1 MTSLAGLLGKAEDI
15 FSPGDP
21 LQETG
26 ADLQHRLAE
35 LASQESVAASLCRIR
50 ELKSRLVDAGFGDL
64 LRSVGAGVPP
74 ENAAEAIEQSW
85 LKAVWEDVFFGDP
98 RLAVFTEAVHNR
110 RQKEFIEL
118 DHRHLDITPGRIK
131 RSPPKPASR

>member
-85 LKAVWEDVFFGDP
+85 LKAVGVP
-98 RLAVFTEAVHNR
+98 TKTR
-110 RQKEFIEL
+110 
-118 DHRHLDITPGRIK
+118 
-131 RSPPKPASR
+131 PPPTAPPPST